1 MGQSL
6 MHGIYTPGDLQVM
19 RDVFITV
26 SSEPWFSQG
35 AANRTG
41 LAHYIM
47 RMYRHGLVERD
58 KLEDLCRI
66 AARAKFALHTGL
78 EGYRFLLVEDDYY
91 TASEAMERLRTL
103 GAQVLAVPTMSA
115 ALEIAEYEF
124 DLDGALL
131 DVNLSREIFYPV
143 AAFLSMRQ
151 IPFAFVTGYDE
162 MSRPPFYR
170 DAKVFTKPTDWAA
183 AARHVTGRVPVAAAA
198 YGT

>member
-66 AARAKFALHTGL
+66 AARAEFALHTSL

-115 ALEIAEYEF
+115 ALEIAEHES

-131 DVNLSREIFYPV
+131 DVNLSGEMVYPV
-143 AAFLSMRQ
+143 AAFLAMRQ

-162 MSRPPFYR
+162 MPCPPFYR
-170 DAKVFTKPTDWAA
+170 NAKVFTKPTDWAA
-183 AARHVTGRVPVAAAA
+183 AARHVTGRMPVAAAA

>member
-115 ALEIAEYEF
+115 ALEIAEHES

-131 DVNLSREIFYPV
+131 DVNLSGEMVYPV
-143 AAFLSMRQ
+143 AAFLAMRQ

-162 MSRPPFYR
+162 MPCPPFYR
-170 DAKVFTKPTDWAA
+170 NAKVFTKPTDWAA
-183 AARHVTGRVPVAAAA
+183 AARHVTGRMPVAAAA